1 MTMFSFILFVIL
13 SAWIIY
19 DLYATYLYV
28 TEYGYDTA
36 GVLLSFF
43 FAAPMDLFDWIKS
56 KF

>member
-1 MTMFSFILFVIL
+1 MFSFILFVVL
-13 SAWIIY
+13 AAWIFY

-28 TEYGYDTA
+28 SQYGYDLG

-43 FAAPMDLFDWIKS
+43 FAAPMDLWDWLKS

>member
-1 MTMFSFILFVIL
+1 MLTFILFVVL
-13 SAWIIY
+13 AAWMFY

-28 TEYGYDTA
+28 SEYGYDTA

-43 FAAPMDLFDWIKS
+43 FAAPMDLIDWIRS